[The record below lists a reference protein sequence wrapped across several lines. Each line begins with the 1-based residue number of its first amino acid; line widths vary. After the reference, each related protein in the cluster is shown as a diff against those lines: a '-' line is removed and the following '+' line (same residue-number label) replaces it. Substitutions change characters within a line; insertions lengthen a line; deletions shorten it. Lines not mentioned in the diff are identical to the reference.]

1 MEQIVDFKSFQVNRY
16 PLKEHFEVQGW
27 FHFFDILNGLA
38 YPYLVKDL
46 WVRAKVY
53 DEIVTSL
60 EERGKIVA
68 YKTNRGKSIAKMGL
82 KDFKEVEI
90 KSVVMGVDV
99 TITQRDI
106 SKMICLANEGRCAMN
121 TKESGKH
128 AQLIKSSLFTN
139 SDDFSKVKNMH
150 NAYRLL

>member
-1 MEQIVDFKSFQVNRY
+1 MC
-16 PLKEHFEVQGW
+16 
-27 FHFFDILNGLA
+27 FFGILNGPT
-38 YPYLVKDL
+38 YPYLVKDFQ
-46 WVRAKVY
+46 VIDEVY
-53 DEIVTSL
+53 DEVVAYF
-60 EERGKIVA
+60 EERGKIAEDEV
-68 YKTNRGKSIAKMGL
+68 NRGKSRAEMGL
-82 KDFKEVEI
+82 KSLKKL